1 MASMKQLIENYKDGE
16 LDYSLVL
23 EYLNGES
30 ITPILK
36 YEGSLDML
44 RVYFT
49 DDPKN
54 KVVFYS
60 EKAVALIVDIATNTV
75 VGLQVDNYEKGF
87 LPDLMAE
94 KKLQNKPTIKK
105 PSSLKPYFRTAFA

>member
-1 MASMKQLIENYKDGE
+1 MKELIKNYKDGD

-36 YEGSLDML
+36 YKKSLDTL
-44 RVYFT
+44 RVYFM

-54 KVVFYS
+54 TVVFYS
-60 EKAVALIVDIATNTV
+60 EKAVALIVDIETNKV
-75 VGLQVDNYEKGF
+75 VGLQVENFEKGF
-87 LPDLMAE
+87 LPDLMTNQ
-94 KKLQNKPTIKK
+94 KIQKKPTINK
-105 PSSLKPYFRTAFA
+105 PSSLKPLFSELHFA